1 MLPMESPRQSGDRA
15 WTPIH
20 RSNSGGGF
28 ARPNRHFDGWCATLH
43 VAASPALRFHFSS
56 GRREAKRDGT
66 ARLKLAASRARHG
79 TVTAYVGTDAQC
91 LLASRVRGSDALS
104 SLQMVK
110 DLLKLRL
117 AGLEHEA
124 FAVLHLDSLHRGME
138 YVETFRGT
146 VSQTSVY
153 PRKGVKDALKLN
165 SSAVILVHNH
175 P

>member
-1 MLPMESPRQSGDRA
+1 M
-15 WTPIH
+15 
-20 RSNSGGGF
+20 
-28 ARPNRHFDGWCATLH
+28 
-43 VAASPALRFHFSS
+43 
-56 GRREAKRDGT
+56 
-66 ARLKLAASRARHG
+66 
-79 TVTAYVGTDAQC
+79 
-91 LLASRVRGSDALS
+91 RGSDALS